1 MLRDEGYARSCMSVY
16 QTGYVLQVLLNPTE
30 KFKHVSIL
38 LQILKT
44 CRYFQGPEQ
53 GPPRKAVYHVLM
65 SLI

>member
-1 MLRDEGYARSCMSVY
+1 MSVY

-44 CRYFQGPEQ
+44 SRYFQGPEQ
-53 GPPRKAVYHVLM
+53 GLPRKAGYQVWM

>member
-1 MLRDEGYARSCMSVY
+1 MSVY
-16 QTGYVLQVLLNPTE
+16 QTGYVLQVLLKPTE